1 MTLLIIIGI
10 VLLLWFYVF
19 PRLLPYLLKRQLRKT
34 FGFDPTAFG
43 SAQQQQQQRRQAQ
56 PQQPAHKKII
66 DPTVGEYVEFTET
79 ETTTHVET
87 PEGTETTT
95 VIEQQI
101 TDIQWEDLPPE
112 ESK

>member
-1 MTLLIIIGI
+1 MITILIVIGI
-10 VLLLWFYVF
+10 CLLFWYYVI
-19 PRLLPYLLKRQLRKT
+19 PYLIRRQIRKT
-34 FGFDPTAFG
+34 FGFDPRT
-43 SAQQQQQQRRQAQ
+43 QQRSRQQKQQ
-56 PQQPAHKKII
+56 PQQPVHKKKI

-79 ETTTHVET
+79 ESTTRVET

-112 ESK
+112 E